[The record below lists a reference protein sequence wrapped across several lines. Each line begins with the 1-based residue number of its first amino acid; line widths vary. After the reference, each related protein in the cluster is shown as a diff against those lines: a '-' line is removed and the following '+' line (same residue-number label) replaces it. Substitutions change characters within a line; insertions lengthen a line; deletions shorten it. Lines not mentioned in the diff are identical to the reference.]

1 VAERP
6 FLLLGPSRLLASA
19 LGGAHAL
26 AAAALWLTPLPFAW
40 RLAGSL
46 GLAGHLAW
54 SLRRHAWRTAAR
66 SVVELELR
74 DDCSILA
81 RPRAGGW
88 VDYQLD
94 GGSFVSPLLTVLRLR
109 PEARRLVCSVL
120 ITPDSLDPDSF
131 RRLRVWLRWRY
142 RSPADKRAVAAH

>member
-1 VAERP
+1 MAERP
-6 FLLLGPSRLLASA
+6 VLLLGPSRLLAA
-19 LGGAHAL
+19 TLGGAHAL
-26 AAAALWLTPLPFAW
+26 SAAALWLTPLPFAW

-54 SLRRHAWRTAAR
+54 SLRRHAWRTAAS

-74 DDCSILA
+74 DDRSISA
-81 RPRAGGW
+81 RSRAGDW
-88 VDYQLD
+88 VDYQVEV
-94 GGSFVSPLLTVLRLR
+94 GSFVSPLLTVLRLR
-109 PEARRLVCSVL
+109 PKARRLVRSVL

-142 RSPADKRAVAAH
+142 RGPADKRAVAAH